1 MFKKLSCLYKLS
13 LLRSCL
19 KRSVVWYVDI
29 PRTGS
34 TFLRDSLFKELGYPH
49 GKAGIAAKKRER
61 SSVEFFGPHST
72 AEQVRQIIGAELWTS
87 LFTFSVVRNPFD
99 RVASLFLYYK
109 NTEKLGAGDFKDF
122 CHAIRGLLFWN
133 EQSRPHPPLW
143 RTQKSYLFDRQN
155 NLLVKEVGKYEN
167 FAKFLDVV
175 RKKTGLLLP
184 NTYIFNP
191 SLGKPQEGGLRA
203 IYDSST
209 ARLVSDFFQEDFEAF
224 GYSNRL

>member
-1 MFKKLSCLYKLS
+1 MFKRLSRLYKLS
-13 LLRSCL
+13 LLRGCL
-19 KRSVVWYVDI
+19 KRNPVWYVDI

-34 TFLRDSLFKELGYPH
+34 TFLRDSLFKELGFPH

-72 AEQVRQIIGAELWTS
+72 AEQVRQIIGVELWTS

-109 NTEKLGAGDFKDF
+109 NTEKLAAGDFKDF
-122 CHAIRGLLFWN
+122 CQAIQGSLFWN

-143 RTQKSYLFDRQN
+143 RTQKSYLFDSQN
-155 NLLVKEVGKYEN
+155 NLLVKEVGRYEN
-167 FAKFLDVV
+167 LEEFLNVV

-184 NTYIFNP
+184 NIYIVNP
-191 SLGKPQEGGLRA
+191 SIGKPQEGLRA
-203 IYDSST
+203 MYDSST
-209 ARLVSDFFQEDFEAF
+209 ARLVSDFFQEDFEVF
-224 GYSNRL
+224 GYSNSL

>member
-1 MFKKLSCLYKLS
+1 MFKKISRLYKLS
-13 LLRSCL
+13 LLRSHL

-34 TFLRDSLFKELGYPH
+34 TFLRDSLFKELGFPH

-61 SSVEFFGPHST
+61 ASVEFFGPHST

-122 CHAIRGLLFWN
+122 CHAIRGSLFWN

-184 NTYIFNP
+184 DTHIVNP
-191 SLGKPQEGGLRA
+191 SLGKPQERGGGA
-203 IYDSST
+203 SSN
-209 ARLVSDFFQEDFEAF
+209 L
-224 GYSNRL
+224 